1 PAAAFVV
8 AGGKVVQELPPSRRD
23 ESIAQIHRD
32 LLYIAQHVSDPAFSF
47 TASAMEKS
55 GDVNTAVVD
64 ISGPGLEMRWFVD
77 PQSGK
82 IVRETY
88 KGTGPSGPVD
98 TETSFSDWKVVEGLN
113 LPFHRE
119 NKQGGAVASTIQF
132 TSFQPNPTVD
142 PKIFEKPG
150 P

>member
-1 PAAAFVV
+1 MKSEFTLTQQSGGMPGPVQVSSTVVFPDHMKADMQMAQGSFSMIVTPAAAFVV

-23 ESIAQIHRD
+23 ESMAQIHRD

-88 KGTGPSGPVD
+88 K
-98 TETSFSDWKVVEGLN
+98 
-113 LPFHRE
+113 
-119 NKQGGAVASTIQF
+119 
-132 TSFQPNPTVD
+132 
-142 PKIFEKPG
+142 
-150 P
+150 